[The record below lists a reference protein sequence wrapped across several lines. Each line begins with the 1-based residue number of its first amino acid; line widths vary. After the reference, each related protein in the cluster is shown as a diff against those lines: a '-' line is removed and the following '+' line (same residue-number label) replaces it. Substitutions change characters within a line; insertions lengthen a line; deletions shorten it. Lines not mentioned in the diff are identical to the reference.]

1 MAHILVVEDEK
12 PIRELLRMNLLEA
25 GYECTCAADGLAAA
39 ALLEDHTYDLAL
51 LDIMLP
57 GVNGYELLEY
67 TKPLEIP
74 VIFLTAMAAVDDRV
88 RGLTGGAEDYIVKP
102 FAIAEL
108 LARVEVVLRRYNKSS
123 GVLRYQEWTIDMESR
138 TVTSDKETVHL
149 TPKEYELFVLFVR
162 NQGVALY
169 RNRIFQMIWETDY
182 VDDTRTLDLHI
193 QRLRKKLHLED
204 RLKTIYRIGYRLE

>member
-12 PIRELLRMNLLEA
+12 PIRELLRMNLLDA
-25 GYECTCAADGLAAA
+25 GYECTCAADGREAA
-39 ALLEDHTYDLAL
+39 ALLEEHTYDLAL

-57 GVNGYELLEY
+57 YVNGYELLEY
-67 TKPLEIP
+67 TKPLDIP
-74 VIFLTAMAAVDDRV
+74 VIFLTAKAAVDDRV
-88 RGLTGGAEDYIVKP
+88 KGLTGGAEDYIVKP

-108 LARVEVVLRRYNKSS
+108 LARVEVVLRRYNKAE
-123 GVLRYQEWTIDMESR
+123 GVLKYQEWTIDMESR

-162 NQGVALY
+162 NQGVALF

-182 VDDTRTLDLHI
+182 VEDTRTLDLHI

>member
-138 TVTSDKETVHL
+138 T
-149 TPKEYELFVLFVR
+149 
-162 NQGVALY
+162 
-169 RNRIFQMIWETDY
+169 
-182 VDDTRTLDLHI
+182 
-193 QRLRKKLHLED
+193 
-204 RLKTIYRIGYRLE
+204 